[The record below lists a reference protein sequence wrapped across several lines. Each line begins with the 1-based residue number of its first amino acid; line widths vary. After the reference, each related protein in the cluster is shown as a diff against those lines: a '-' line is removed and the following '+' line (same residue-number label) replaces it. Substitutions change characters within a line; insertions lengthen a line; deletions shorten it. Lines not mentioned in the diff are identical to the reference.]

1 MFTFSVCWSDDSDS
15 FIRRSWEDFRRL
27 HVSEPGHPTSP
38 SNLTHERPPT
48 PCPRAHSGFQPRDP
62 CLPSQGK
69 LVGLQRP
76 VMTLLA
82 LRKPSRRPS
91 RWRRACCGDLIEFSP
106 SSQVRPAGIQE
117 GGAAAVGREEPGQ
130 GSHSCPVLVLPAADA
145 PWLVHR
151 SRTGRGLARLQLLE
165 DYLRALLAAGERVS
179 RSLELTGFFTPQPL
193 DLEPMLPPGR
203 CLPGGRGRR
212 GGEGPTSGL
221 AWRPDGPV
229 GDT

>member
-1 MFTFSVCWSDDSDS
+1 M
-15 FIRRSWEDFRRL
+15 
-27 HVSEPGHPTSP
+27 SEPGHPTSP

-48 PCPRAHSGFQPRDP
+48 PCPCAHSGFQPRDP

-91 RWRRACCGDLIEFSP
+91 RWRRAYCGDLIEFSP

-117 GGAAAVGREEPGQ
+117 GGAAAVGREEPGR
-130 GSHSCPVLVLPAADA
+130 GSHSCPVLPAADA

-165 DYLRALLAAGERVS
+165 AYLRALLAAGERVS

-203 CLPGGRGRR
+203 CLPGERGRR
-212 GGEGPTSGL
+212 GGEGPTGGL